1 MLLRPKLKQF
11 SKIYLK
17 FSFLSD
23 LNPEIIPLSLKKM
36 CINLV
41 ASKKS
46 RELLQII
53 LGFKILFVSRFYSR
67 HKNAK
72 NNKTG
77 KQSKLKV
84 GLSESSVQYGSGT
97 ATKSKTNTKIW
108 ECRKSNGIMSCS
120 NKS

>member
-1 MLLRPKLKQF
+1 
-11 SKIYLK
+11 
-17 FSFLSD
+17 
-23 LNPEIIPLSLKKM
+23 M

-41 ASKKS
+41 ASKKT

-72 NNKTG
+72 NNKTE

-108 ECRKSNGIMSCS
+108 ECRKSNGIMSRS

>member
-41 ASKKS
+41 ASKKT

-67 HKNAK
+67 HKNSK
-72 NNKTG
+72 NNKTE